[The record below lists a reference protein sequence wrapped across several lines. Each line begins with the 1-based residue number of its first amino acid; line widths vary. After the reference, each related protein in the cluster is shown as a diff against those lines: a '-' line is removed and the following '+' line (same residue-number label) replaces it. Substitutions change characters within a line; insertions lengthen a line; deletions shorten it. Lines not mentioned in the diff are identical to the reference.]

1 MATHLPALDKVL
13 TLHNI
18 EISLIT
24 LHWFLTLFTSAL
36 HIKLTVRVWDKLFH
50 EGATVIF
57 KVALAMLKL
66 SEEALIKVRLPTFHM
81 RREIILSLKVESS
94 AEIFNLLSALP
105 SRLDDVDLLLQTAD
119 SLCLNSVDNVVV
131 ESLRRFLPS
140 FKISLNVAC
149 QSGNTFLQ

>member
-1 MATHLPALDKVL
+1 MATHLPALDRVL

-66 SEEALIKVRLPTFHM
+66 SEEALIKVKS
-81 RREIILSLKVESS
+81 SLLFVERSQLVF
-94 AEIFNLLSALP
+94 E
-105 SRLDDVDLLLQTAD
+105 
-119 SLCLNSVDNVVV
+119 
-131 ESLRRFLPS
+131 
-140 FKISLNVAC
+140 
-149 QSGNTFLQ
+149 G

>member
-66 SEEALIKVRLPTFHM
+66 SEEALIKVRWPTFHM

-119 SLCLNSVDNVVV
+119 NLCLNSVDNNVV

>member
-1 MATHLPALDKVL
+1 MAIHLPALDKVL
-13 TLHNI
+13 TVHNI

-66 SEEALIKVRLPTFHM
+66 SEEELIKVKY
-81 RREIILSLKVESS
+81 SLLFME
-94 AEIFNLLSALP
+94 
-105 SRLDDVDLLLQTAD
+105 R
-119 SLCLNSVDNVVV
+119 CHHVVF
-131 ESLRRFLPS
+131 E
-140 FKISLNVAC
+140 
-149 QSGNTFLQ
+149 G

>member
-50 EGATVIF
+50 EGTTIIF

-81 RREIILSLKVESS
+81 RREIIWFLKVESS

-119 SLCLNSVDNVVV
+119 NLCRDSVDNVVV

>member
-66 SEEALIKVRLPTFHM
+66 SEEALIKVMLPTF
-81 RREIILSLKVESS
+81 
-94 AEIFNLLSALP
+94 NL
-105 SRLDDVDLLLQTAD
+105 RNNF
-119 SLCLNSVDNVVV
+119 CF
-131 ESLRRFLPS
+131 E
-140 FKISLNVAC
+140 
-149 QSGNTFLQ
+149 G